1 MRKSQ
6 THDLVIAHLQPWRMS
21 RVTPQTCSSS
31 FGELCRAHLSSQMRV
46 SRRQTL
52 RAETDSA
59 HSAELPPPFLS
70 VTAPFGGLERPGVC
84 GYAEPR
90 LMRVE
95 QVRASQL
102 KQTLPKGHGRAS

>member
-1 MRKSQ
+1 MFF
-6 THDLVIAHLQPWRMS
+6 LLWRT
-21 RVTPQTCSSS
+21 VSSS
-31 FGELCRAHLSSQMRV
+31 FVLTDENFEKTDS
-46 SRRQTL
+46 L

-90 LMRVE
+90 LKTKDLLRVE

>member
-1 MRKSQ
+1 MFF
-6 THDLVIAHLQPWRMS
+6 LLWRT
-21 RVTPQTCSSS
+21 VSSS
-31 FGELCRAHLSSQMRV
+31 FVLTDENFEKTDS
-46 SRRQTL
+46 L

-59 HSAELPPPFLS
+59 HLAELPPPFLS

-84 GYAEPR
+84 GYSEPR